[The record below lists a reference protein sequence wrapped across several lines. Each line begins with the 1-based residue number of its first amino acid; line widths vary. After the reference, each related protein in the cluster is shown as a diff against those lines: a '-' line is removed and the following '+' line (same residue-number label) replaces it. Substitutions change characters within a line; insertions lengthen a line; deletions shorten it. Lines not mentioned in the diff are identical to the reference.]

1 MEEDE
6 SEKDFEESDMEQA
19 DSVKQA
25 SMQARKIFISFD
37 TMVVFF
43 MDFTSFYDFRYFCLK
58 IGEMAIGTCRQT
70 IHKYS
75 MISLMMHAHGAPEI
89 F

>member
-43 MDFTSFYDFRYFCLK
+43 MDFTSFYDFRCFLF
-58 IGEMAIGTCRQT
+58 EN
-70 IHKYS
+70 
-75 MISLMMHAHGAPEI
+75 
-89 F
+89 